1 MEINRDQ
8 QPVKIQRLRNCWV
21 LVPKALSVSQPLALR
36 LRGHHWRWRR
46 TAKGAGKVPQVI
58 VPWTWQGRCTP
69 ILVTPA
75 LGRQSQELLY
85 EFKASLG
92 YRVSSRTARVIQR
105 NSVQRKR
112 KEERKKE
119 GRGGEREGKQEL
131 GRRLEMAK

>member
-1 MEINRDQ
+1 M
-8 QPVKIQRLRNCWV
+8 
-21 LVPKALSVSQPLALR
+21 
-36 LRGHHWRWRR
+36 
-46 TAKGAGKVPQVI
+46 
-58 VPWTWQGRCTP
+58 
-69 ILVTPA
+69 
-75 LGRQSQELLY
+75 LY